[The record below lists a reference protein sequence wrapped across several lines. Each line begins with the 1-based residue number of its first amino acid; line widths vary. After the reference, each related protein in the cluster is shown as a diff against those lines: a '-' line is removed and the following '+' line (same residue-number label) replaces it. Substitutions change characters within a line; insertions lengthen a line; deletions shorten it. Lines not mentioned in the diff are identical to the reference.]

1 MPVLA
6 YTKYEKKCE
15 EVWEAPDTARAHS
28 SQLTAEVR
36 KHGILYGLSAKT
48 R

>member
-1 MPVLA
+1 MIMPVLV

-28 SQLTAEVR
+28 SQQ
-36 KHGILYGLSAKT
+36 K
-48 R
+48 